1 MGWPK
6 GKKRKVAVEA
16 PIESTETVSTSSVAT
31 LESTEGTPVQPSR
44 FDLVLG
50 IRRIRGGNFSGLWEL
65 SELVEESGILK
76 SVRVMTDANIK
87 PIVIAQIGRR
97 LNECF

>member
-31 LESTEGTPVQPSR
+31 LESSPVQPSR